1 MECFHYPSS
10 NLFEIYYTCRSNIFT
25 LSSNHFLLFFYYF
38 YSYLT
43 VGNYLKETI
52 YEWLNCLVLV
62 GSRAFKSIKD
72 RISKE
77 RCTNRTRK
85 PQHAPKIHFKSAVED
100 TYLEDKYSAPFLH
113 QKIWFFNKKLKQTW
127 NCFNGDDLYG
137 YWAFFSYQWER
148 SKTNYSENV
157 FLKVIFLTSVIRFIK
172 KTPKWINFD

>member
-10 NLFEIYYTCRSNIFT
+10 NLFEIYYTCHSNIFT

-52 YEWLNCLVLV
+52 YEWRNCLVLE

-100 TYLEDKYSAPFLH
+100 SYLEDKYSAPFLH

-137 YWAFFSYQWER
+137 YCAFF
-148 SKTNYSENV
+148 
-157 FLKVIFLTSVIRFIK
+157 
-172 KTPKWINFD
+172 